1 MNATLFEGGKVHR
14 LNEAAARCGV
24 GKPPRR
30 SEWQMDWGEATC
42 RRCHRLADWDRVQR
56 EVRAARASEAHGIKA
71 ETRNPKSE
79 GNPKPEDRRRN
90 P

>member
-1 MNATLFEGGKVHR
+1 MKAWGTFNLEHPREREMNATLFEGGKVHR

-56 EVRAARASEAHGIKA
+56 EVRAARAINQTKA
-71 ETRNPKSE
+71 ERSNS
-79 GNPKPEDRRRN
+79 
-90 P
+90 